1 MKKTILIVI
10 IDLLVIIY
18 AYFFSYSGFL
28 YSFTLTIL
36 AMPLLLACLILM
48 MNTIISVRKEGL
60 AKNKINVAAHLLVI
74 VAFMLFHFIDVNKYI
89 KDYKESQKSER
100 VLTAG
105 LKDDL
110 FYYTLIFREN
120 GDCEH
125 EINGFLGYEDVIKG
139 KYYIKGDTIIFTKKP
154 YSNDFLPDTV
164 LIDREDNKLLLQRD
178 SLGNFI
184 RKYDYYNII
193 ENGK

>member
-1 MKKTILIVI
+1 MKKTVLIVI
-10 IDLLVIIY
+10 IDLLVITY

-48 MNTIISVRKEGL
+48 INTIISVSKEGL
-60 AKNKINVAAHLLVI
+60 AKNKINVTAHLLVI
-74 VAFMLFHFIDVNKYI
+74 AAFMLFYYIDVDKYI
-89 KDYKESQKSER
+89 KDYKENRKSER

-125 EINGFLGYEDVIKG
+125 EIAGFLGYEEVIKG
-139 KYYIKGDTIIFTKKP
+139 KYYFKGDTIIFTKKP
-154 YSNDFLPDTV
+154 YDNNFLPDTI
-164 LIDREDNKLLLQRD
+164 LIDKEDEKILLQRD
-178 SLGNFI
+178 SLGNFN
-184 RKYDYYNII
+184 RKYDYYKII